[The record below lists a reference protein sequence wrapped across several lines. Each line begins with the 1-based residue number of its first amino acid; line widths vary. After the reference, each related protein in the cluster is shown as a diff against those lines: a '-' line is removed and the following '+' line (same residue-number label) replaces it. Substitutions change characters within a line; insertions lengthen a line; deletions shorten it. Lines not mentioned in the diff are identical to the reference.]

1 MTGTPEEATV
11 VEQPEV
17 HHPHVHHRGGLPRWL
32 ELVIALT
39 ALVTSVSS
47 IVIAMH
53 HGEVMEKLVQANSL
67 PFMQGGFSDATEQG
81 EEILSLDLFNRGVGP
96 AYQQSL
102 RLSVDGKTVKSVRD
116 LVAAAIGPEL
126 TAEAARKLDSL
137 QNRVPKRYIPAGQQQ
152 FVFRIRKTPENAVYW
167 DHLQGTQTSWN
178 VEFCYCSVFDE
189 CWRVPGKWEQ
199 PVKAAAC
206 PRDEATEFVP

>member
-1 MTGTPEEATV
+1 M
-11 VEQPEV
+11 EQPEV
-17 HHPHVHHRGGLPRWL
+17 HQPHTHHRGLPRWL

-39 ALVTSVSS
+39 ALITSISS
-47 IVIAMH
+47 IAIAMH
-53 HGEVMEKLVQANSL
+53 HGKVMEKLVQANSL

-81 EEILSLDLFNRGVGP
+81 ESILSLDLYNRGVGP

-102 RLSVDGKTVKSVRD
+102 RLTVDGKPVKSVRE
-116 LVAAAIGPEL
+116 LAAAALGPE
-126 TAEAARKLDSL
+126 TATEATGTLVSL

-152 FVFRIRKTPENAVYW
+152 FVFKIRKTPENASYW
-167 DHLQGTQTSWN
+167 DQLQASQKRWN

-199 PVKAAAC
+199 PVAVESC
-206 PRDEATEFVP
+206 PRDESVEFVPLRAGR